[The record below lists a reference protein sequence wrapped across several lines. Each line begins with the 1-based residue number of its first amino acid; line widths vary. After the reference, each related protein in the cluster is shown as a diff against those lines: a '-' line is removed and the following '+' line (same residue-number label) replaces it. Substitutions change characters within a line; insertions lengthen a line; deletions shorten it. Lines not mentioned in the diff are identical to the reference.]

1 MVLTKPHRL
10 VLSPPHRPTAR
21 AFKPDG
27 VIMFSDILTPLTG
40 MGIPFDILEKQ
51 GPVVTTPIRSM
62 EQVKQVRQLVP
73 QESVAYAGQA
83 LGALKQE
90 LAGTGAAVLGFVG
103 APFTLATYIV
113 EGGTTACV
121 FGPPPRPSAPALDS
135 PVAAAAVSPPSSHRG
150 RSTHPSHPRTYLNI
164 KKMAFGNPQI
174 LHALLVRSP
183 RPAACDSSCIPARA
197 RGRSERRVL
206 PR

>member
-1 MVLTKPHRL
+1 MERPPSLPPAAATPTV
-10 VLSPPHRPTAR
+10 SPPAPPPLPR

-51 GPVVTTPIRSM
+51 GPVVATPIRTM
-62 EQVKQVRQLVP
+62 EQLKAVRPLVP
-73 QESVAYAGQA
+73 EESVAYAGQA

-90 LAGTGAAVLGFVG
+90 LKGTGAAVLGFVG

-121 FGPPPRPSAPALDS
+121 TF
-135 PVAAAAVSPPSSHRG
+135 
-150 RSTHPSHPRTYLNI
+150 
-164 KKMAFGNPQI
+164 
-174 LHALLVRSP
+174 SP
-183 RPAACDSSCIPARA
+183 RDTSCH
-197 RGRSERRVL
+197 E
-206 PR
+206 